1 VKKFLIVSIVLLAAM
16 VILPGC
22 AEKVRPSVLSGV
34 SSAQLPTQESWKST
48 ITFSDSGIVKAI
60 VHAGHIYAF
69 DNSRTTYLDSGVVID
84 FFDEFGRHTTVLTS
98 HRGSVDE
105 GTNNLEATGN
115 VIVTSDSGTVV
126 RTEKMFWTNAKQ
138 LIHSP
143 EFVHI
148 TSPTEDLQGTGF
160 ESDHN
165 LRNYKIFK
173 VTGTSERK

>member
-1 VKKFLIVSIVLLAAM
+1 MRSIFIGIIVLLAVLA
-16 VILPGC
+16 ISGC
-22 AEKVRPSVLSGV
+22 EEKVRPSVLSDV
-34 SSAQLPTQESWKST
+34 SSAQLPTQESWNST

-60 VHAGHIYAF
+60 VKAGHIYAF
-69 DNSRTTYLDSGVVID
+69 DNSRTTFLDSGVVID
-84 FFDEFGRHTTVLTS
+84 FFDESGKHTTVLTS
-98 HRGSVDE
+98 HKGSVDE
-105 GTNNLEATGN
+105 GTNNLEAIGN

-126 RTEKMFWTNAKQ
+126 KTEKMFWDNAKQ

-165 LRNYKIFK
+165 LRNYRIFK
-173 VTGTSERK
+173 VTGTAERK

>member
-1 VKKFLIVSIVLLAAM
+1 MKKLLGVCIVMLALA
-16 VILPGC
+16 GC
-22 AEKVRPSVLSGV
+22 EEKVRPSVLNGV
-34 SSAQLPTQESWKST
+34 SSAQLPSQESWKST

-60 VHAGHIYAF
+60 VNAGHIYAF
-69 DNSRTTYLDSGVVID
+69 DNSRITYMDSGVVID
-84 FFDEFGRHTTVLTS
+84 FFDEFGKHTTVLTS
-98 HRGSVDE
+98 RSGSVDE
-105 GTNNLEATGN
+105 GTNNLEAIGN

-126 RTEKMFWTNAKQ
+126 KTEKMFWDNAKQ

-165 LRNYKIFK
+165 LRNYRIFK
-173 VTGTSERK
+173 VTGTAERK

>member
-1 VKKFLIVSIVLLAAM
+1 MKRIFIVLIVLMAM
-16 VILPGC
+16 LGC

-34 SSAQLPTQESWKST
+34 SSTQLPTQESWKST

-60 VHAGHIYAF
+60 INAGHIYAF
-69 DNSRTTYLDSGVVID
+69 DNSRTTYMDSGVVID
-84 FFDEFGRHTTVLTS
+84 FFDEFGKHTTVLTS

-105 GTNNLEATGN
+105 GTNNLEAIGN

-126 RTEKMFWTNAKQ
+126 KTEKMFWNNAKQ
-138 LIHSP
+138 LINSP

-165 LRNYKIFK
+165 LRNYRIFK
-173 VTGTSERK
+173 VTGTAERK

>member
-1 VKKFLIVSIVLLAAM
+1 MKKLLSVSIVVLAIAVM
-16 VILPGC
+16 SGC

-34 SSAQLPTQESWKST
+34 SSTQLPTQESWNST
-48 ITFSDSGIVKAI
+48 ITFSDSGIIKAI
-60 VHAGHIYAF
+60 IKAGHIYAF
-69 DNSRTTYLDSGVVID
+69 DNSRITYMDSGVVID
-84 FFDEFGRHTTVLTS
+84 FFDEFGQHTTLLTS
-98 HRGSVDE
+98 HKGSVDE
-105 GTNNLEATGN
+105 GTNNLEAIGN

-126 RTEKMFWTNAKQ
+126 RTEKMFWDNGKQ

-173 VTGTSERK
+173 VTGTAERK